1 MKNGSFRGQYHIN
14 TYSKL
19 WSLTGHFGKR
29 CWIYNAKI
37 WWVWENRREKDAIIV
52 TLQNE
57 LKKASVK
64 VEDLEK
70 NWQEGKNSTL
80 GEIAF

>member
-1 MKNGSFRGQYHIN
+1 M
-14 TYSKL
+14 
-19 WSLTGHFGKR
+19 
-29 CWIYNAKI
+29 
-37 WWVWENRREKDAIIV
+37 

-57 LKKASVK
+57 LKKASAK